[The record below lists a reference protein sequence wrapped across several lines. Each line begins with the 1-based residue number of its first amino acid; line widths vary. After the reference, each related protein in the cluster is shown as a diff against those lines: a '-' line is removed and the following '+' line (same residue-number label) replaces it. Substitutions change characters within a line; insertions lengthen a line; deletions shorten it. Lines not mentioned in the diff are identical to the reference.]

1 MEKFNDVHDDW
12 RSLVSWIS
20 NTDIRIGLLIVFAA
34 DIDEVKETTNQDV
47 SWSMYF
53 QMSVDYLLRR

>member
-20 NTDIRIGLLIVFAA
+20 NTGIRIGLLIVFAA

-47 SWSMYF
+47 S
-53 QMSVDYLLRR
+53 